1 MKLGIMVMGNVAC
14 GKTTAAKSLMEYF
27 KSIGERAYLISET
40 NGNMRDRLDSIDLK
54 MFKYNHTENAP
65 EILIVDGALLTV
77 YDRDTILHG
86 DNADEERVWVCIY
99 MDRNP
104 QVTKQFNEAKGHKR
118 YTDNWIRKYH
128 FRDQRPIHDEGFELI
143 ERVGGTDYLD
153 IDRLIS
159 NMNRLV
165 GTNFLVANADSQD
178 EAAADDAVEAEAAEV
193 ENEAE

>member
-14 GKTTAAKSLMEYF
+14 GKTTTAKSLIEYF

-40 NGNMRDRLDSIDLK
+40 NGNMGDRLDAIDLK
-54 MFKYNHTENAP
+54 MFKYNHTDDKP

-77 YDRDTILHG
+77 YDRDQVLHG
-86 DNADEERVWVCIY
+86 DNADEERVWVCVY

-104 QVTKQFNEAKGHKR
+104 QVTKQFNETKGHKR
-118 YTDNWIRKYH
+118 YSDNWIRKYH
-128 FRDQRPIHDEGFELI
+128 FRDQRPIHDEGFDLI

-153 IDRLIS
+153 IDRLIF

-165 GTNFLVANADSQD
+165 GTDFPLIKTNNRDQT
-178 EAAADDAVEAEAAEV
+178 EAEPVEDAEV
-193 ENEAE
+193 EHEAE

>member
-14 GKTTAAKSLMEYF
+14 GKTTTAKSLMEYF

-40 NGNMRDRLDSIDLK
+40 NGNMSDRLDSIDLK
-54 MFKYNHTENAP
+54 MFKYNHTDDKP
-65 EILIVDGALLTV
+65 DILIVDGALLTV
-77 YDRDTILHG
+77 YDRDQVLHG
-86 DNADEERVWVCIY
+86 DNADSERLWVCVY

-104 QVTKQFNEAKGHKR
+104 QVTKQFNETKGHKR
-118 YTDNWIRKYH
+118 YSDNWIRKYH
-128 FRDQRPIHDEGFELI
+128 FRDQRPIHDEGFDLI

-165 GTNFLVANADSQD
+165 GTDFPLTK
-178 EAAADDAVEAEAAEV
+178 ADDQDQVEAKCVEVAED
-193 ENEAE
+193 EHEAE